1 MDTAQTSVPTEA
13 SDKLRLCVVPMTST
27 DRVEVNAATILAH
40 LKSLEN
46 FKPDLVCFPENSLYF
61 NFNSK
66 LNPTHALT
74 LTENFW
80 RELATWCKQ
89 NQCFLHLGGIPLREE
104 SARGATTDV
113 GTDVA
118 TDITTE
124 TSNQTSKVSNASV
137 VIEPS
142 GVVKV
147 LYRKI
152 HLFDVDVEGRVV
164 RESDSFC
171 AGSEPAILE
180 VKGWRVGMTIC
191 YDLRFA
197 ELFTH
202 YHKQKAD
209 LILVPSSFLVP
220 TGRSHW
226 QVLLRARA
234 IETQSFVAAPAQMG
248 VHRSQQNPALPER
261 HTWGESLIVGPWGEI
276 LAASSSFDQ
285 AGPLEPL
292 FCVLDKGLITKTR
305 QQIPLLAH
313 RRLSP

>member
-1 MDTAQTSVPTEA
+1 MNTTKTSASSVEV
-13 SDKLRLCVVPMTST
+13 SDKLRLVVVPMAST
-27 DRVEVNAATILAH
+27 DRVEVNVQSILTQ
-40 LKSLEN
+40 LKSLES

-66 LNPTHALT
+66 LDPTHALN
-74 LTENFW
+74 LTESFW
-80 RELATWCKQ
+80 QELAAWSQK
-89 NQCFLHLGGIPLREE
+89 NQCFFHLGGIPLREE
-104 SARGATTDV
+104 SV
-113 GTDVA
+113 
-118 TDITTE
+118 
-124 TSNQTSKVSNASV
+124 VSNASV
-137 VIEPS
+137 VIDPS

-171 AGSEPAILE
+171 AGSEPAILD

-202 YHKQKAD
+202 YHKQKVD

-234 IETQSFVAAPAQMG
+234 IETQSFVAAPAQVG
-248 VHRSQQNPALPER
+248 VHRSLQNPALAER
-261 HTWGESLIVGPWGEI
+261 QTWGESLIVGPWGEI

-285 AGPLEPL
+285 PVSLKPLCLE
-292 FCVLDKGLITKTR
+292 LDRAQIQKAR
-305 QQIPLLAH
+305 AQIPLLSH
-313 RRLSP
+313 RKL

>member
-1 MDTAQTSVPTEA
+1 MSE
-13 SDKLRLCVVPMTST
+13 KLRLAVVPMAST
-27 DRVEVNAATILAH
+27 DRVEANVQSILAQ

-66 LNPTHALT
+66 LDPTHAFN
-74 LTENFW
+74 LTESFW
-80 RELATWCKQ
+80 QELAAWSKQ
-89 NQCFLHLGGIPLREE
+89 NQCYLHLGGIPLRE
-104 SARGATTDV
+104 ALAPGV
-113 GTDVA
+113 
-118 TDITTE
+118 
-124 TSNQTSKVSNASV
+124 SNQAGAKVFNASV
-137 VIEPS
+137 VVEPS
-142 GVVKV
+142 GAVKV

-152 HLFDVDVEGRVV
+152 HLFDVDVEGRIV

-171 AGSEPAILE
+171 AGSEPAILDI
-180 VKGWRVGMTIC
+180 KGWRVGMTIC

-202 YHKQKAD
+202 YHKQKVD

-234 IETQSFVAAPAQMG
+234 IETQSYVAAPAQVG
-248 VHRSQQNPALPER
+248 VHRSLQNPQLAER
-261 HTWGESLIVGPWGEI
+261 QTWGESLIVGPWGEI

-285 AGPLEPL
+285 PLSLTPL
-292 FCVLDKGLITKTR
+292 ILELDRAQIQKTR
-305 QQIPLLAH
+305 AQIPLLSH
-313 RRLSP
+313 RKL

>member
-1 MDTAQTSVPTEA
+1 M
-13 SDKLRLCVVPMTST
+13 SDKLRLAIVPMAST
-27 DRVEVNAATILAH
+27 DRVEANVQSILTQ
-40 LKSLEN
+40 LKSLES

-66 LNPTHALT
+66 LDPTHALT
-74 LTENFW
+74 LTESFW
-80 RELATWCKQ
+80 AELAAWAKK

-104 SARGATTDV
+104 PAQGFPTQAGARV
-113 GTDVA
+113 F
-118 TDITTE
+118 
-124 TSNQTSKVSNASV
+124 NASV
-137 VIEPS
+137 VVEPS
-142 GVVKV
+142 GAVKV

-171 AGSEPAILE
+171 AGSEPAILD

-202 YHKQKAD
+202 YHKQKVD

-234 IETQSFVAAPAQMG
+234 IETQSFVVAPAQVG
-248 VHRSQQNPALPER
+248 VHRSLQNPQLAER
-261 HTWGESLIVGPWGEI
+261 QTWGESLIVGPWGEI

-285 AGPLEPL
+285 PLSLKPL
-292 FCVLDKGLITKTR
+292 ILQLDRAQIQKTR
-305 QQIPLLAH
+305 AQIPLLSH
-313 RRLSP
+313 RKL

>member
-1 MDTAQTSVPTEA
+1 MNTFKTSASPVEV
-13 SDKLRLCVVPMTST
+13 SDKLRLVVVPMAST
-27 DRVEVNAATILAH
+27 DRVEANVQTILTQ
-40 LKSLEN
+40 LKSLES

-66 LNPTHALT
+66 LDPTHALT
-74 LTENFW
+74 LTESFW
-80 RELATWCKQ
+80 QELATWSKK
-89 NQCFLHLGGIPLREE
+89 NQCFLHLGGNPLREE
-104 SARGATTDV
+104 SVRGEA
-113 GTDVA
+113 
-118 TDITTE
+118 TE
-124 TSNQTSKVSNASV
+124 TPNQVTKVSNASV
-137 VIEPS
+137 VIDPS

-171 AGSEPAILE
+171 AGSEPAVLE

-202 YHKQKAD
+202 YHKQKVD

-234 IETQSFVAAPAQMG
+234 IETQSFVAAPAQVG
-248 VHRSQQNPALPER
+248 VHHSLQNPALPER
-261 HTWGESLIVGPWGEI
+261 QTWGESLIVGPWGEI

-285 AGPLEPL
+285 PLSLKPL
-292 FCVLDKGLITKTR
+292 ILELDRAQLQKTR
-305 QQIPLLAH
+305 SQIPLLSH
-313 RRLSP
+313 RKL